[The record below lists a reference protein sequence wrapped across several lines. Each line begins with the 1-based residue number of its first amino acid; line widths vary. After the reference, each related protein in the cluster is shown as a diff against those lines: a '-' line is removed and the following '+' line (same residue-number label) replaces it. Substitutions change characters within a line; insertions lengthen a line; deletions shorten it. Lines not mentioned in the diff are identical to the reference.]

1 LAPSLESS
9 GDKHKSKVVGGSDL
23 CRKAFWQWVF
33 TRIEPARWRSPPQA
47 SRLNNH
53 IGEQLGEIL
62 DREKAAGRPVKLV
75 RMKVAAHA
83 ARLLFRELG
92 RHKDE

>member
-1 LAPSLESS
+1 MAPSLESS
-9 GDKHKSKVVGGSDL
+9 GDKHKSKVIGGSDL

-33 TRIEPARWRSPPQA
+33 TRIEPKRT
-47 SRLNNH
+47 RLNNH